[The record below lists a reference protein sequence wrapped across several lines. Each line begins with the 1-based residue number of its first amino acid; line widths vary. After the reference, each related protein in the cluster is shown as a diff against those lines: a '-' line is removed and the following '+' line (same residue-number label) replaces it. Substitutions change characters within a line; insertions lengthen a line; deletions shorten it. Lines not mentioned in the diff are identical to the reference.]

1 MFTFLKAL
9 KLKSSLALLLFPLGL
24 SLSYSATAAEADNS
38 TVNTNAK
45 ELAVVGEFPSAYFYL
60 GGKLGV
66 NHYQHGCESW
76 SLDCDK
82 NSFAAGVF
90 TGYQFND
97 NFALEAAYID
107 LGDAKASYLENGNAY
122 QHTGSMKGLELSAIG
137 SLYLTDNITAFTKA
151 GVFNWHGSNRGP
163 FNKTNADDWSITVGA
178 GVTYQLTD
186 AWQARFEYQ
195 YFNNLGDDTIGG
207 SNAHLTTLGISYQFG
222 RSRTKI
228 VTKTVVKLA
237 PVELEEVTFPL
248 LFDFDKSN
256 LLLTDSLNV
265 VINRLTKYRQTQVLL
280 HGYSDN
286 KGSSAY
292 NLALSKRRVDSIANY
307 LIAAG
312 VNKEQITTDYF
323 GEQYPVADNATE
335 EHRHLNRNVKVL
347 LPKSFVK
354 VMQEQ

>member
-1 MFTFLKAL
+1 MHSFQKYRLSSPVSILIPIVLFFSFITHAVEDQEAKPNIENTDQQTQAAL
-9 KLKSSLALLLFPLGL
+9 PSS
-24 SLSYSATAAEADNS
+24 
-38 TVNTNAK
+38 
-45 ELAVVGEFPSAYFYL
+45 YFYL
-60 GGKLGV
+60 GGKLGI

-90 TGYQFND
+90 TGFQFNE

-122 QHTGSMKGLELSAIG
+122 QHTGSMKGLELSALG
-137 SLYLTDNITAFTKA
+137 SMYLTEKVTAFAKA
-151 GVFNWHGSNRGP
+151 GVFNWHGENKGP
-163 FNKTNADDWSITVGA
+163 FNKTTADDWSTTVGA
-178 GVTYQLTD
+178 GITYQLND

-195 YFNNLGDDTIGG
+195 YFNNLGNDTIGG
-207 SNAHLTTLGISYQFG
+207 TNAHLTSIGISYQFG
-222 RSRTKI
+222 RTRPSI
-228 VTKTVVKLA
+228 VTKTVVKFS

-265 VINRLTKYRQTQVLL
+265 IINRLTKYRQAQVILR
-280 HGYSDN
+280 GYSDT
-286 KGSSAY
+286 KGNSDY

-312 VNKEQITTDYF
+312 VNETQIISEYF
-323 GEQYPVADNATE
+323 GEQYPVSDNTTE
-335 EHRHLNRNVKVL
+335 EHRHLNRNVKIL
-347 LPKSFVK
+347 LPKTFVNAP
-354 VMQEQ
+354 QEQ

>member
-1 MFTFLKAL
+1 MYSFLKAL
-9 KLKSSLALLLFPLGL
+9 KPKFSLAILLFPLGL
-24 SLSYSATAAEADNS
+24 SLANATVTAQTDTPTKS
-38 TVNTNAK
+38 TDDK
-45 ELAVVGEFPSAYFYL
+45 ELAVVGELPADFFYL
-60 GGKLGV
+60 GGKLGI
-66 NHYQHGCESW
+66 NHYQHGCEAW

-107 LGDAKASYLENGNAY
+107 LGDAKASYLENGNVY
-122 QHTGSMKGLELSAIG
+122 QHTGSMKGLELSALG
-137 SLYLTDNITAFTKA
+137 SLYLTEEIAAFAKA
-151 GVFNWHGSNRGP
+151 GIFNWHGSNKGP
-163 FNKTNADDWSITVGA
+163 FNKTNADDWAATVGA
-178 GVTYQLTD
+178 GVTYQLAD
-186 AWQARFEYQ
+186 AWQVRFEYQ
-195 YFNNLGDDTIGG
+195 YFDHLGNDTIGG

-222 RSRTKI
+222 RTRAKT

-237 PVELEEVTFPL
+237 PVELEEVTFTL

-265 VINRLTKYRQTQVLL
+265 VINRLTKYRKTQVIL

-286 KGSSAY
+286 KGSNAY

-312 VNKEQITTDYF
+312 VNKEQITTEYF
-323 GEQYPVADNATE
+323 GEQYPVSDNTSE
-335 EHRHLNRNVKVL
+335 EHRHLNRNVKIL
-347 LPKSFVK
+347 LPKTFVK
-354 VMQEQ
+354 AAQE

>member
-1 MFTFLKAL
+1 MFLFQKSRL
-9 KLKSSLALLLFPLGL
+9 SSLVSILISIALFF
-24 SLSYSATAAEADNS
+24 SFNAHAVEDQKTKQNIE
-38 TVNTNAK
+38 NTNQQTQAA
-45 ELAVVGEFPSAYFYL
+45 LPTSYFYL

-66 NHYQHGCESW
+66 NHYQHGCEAW

-97 NFALEAAYID
+97 NFAVEAAYID
-107 LGDAKASYLENGNAY
+107 LGDAKASYLENGNVY
-122 QHTGSMKGLELSAIG
+122 QHTGSMEGVELSALG
-137 SLYLTDNITAFTKA
+137 SLFITEKISAFAKA
-151 GVFNWHGSNRGP
+151 GVFNWHGSNKGP
-163 FNKTNADDWSITVGA
+163 FNKTNADDWSTTVGA
-178 GVTYQLTD
+178 GITYQLND

-195 YFNNLGDDTIGG
+195 YFNNLGNDTIGG
-207 SNAHLTTLGISYQFG
+207 TNAHLTSIGISYQFG
-222 RSRTKI
+222 RTRPNI

-237 PVELEEVTFPL
+237 PIELEEVTFSL

-265 VINRLTKYRQTQVLL
+265 VINRLTKYRQTQVIL
-280 HGYSDN
+280 HGYSDD

-312 VNKEQITTDYF
+312 VNKAQITTEYF
-323 GEQYPVADNATE
+323 GEQYPVSDNTTE
-335 EHRHLNRNVKVL
+335 EHRHLNRNVKIL
-347 LPKSFVK
+347 LPKTFVK
-354 VMQEQ
+354 APQEQ

>member
-1 MFTFLKAL
+1 MFLFQKSRL
-9 KLKSSLALLLFPLGL
+9 SSLVSILIPIALFF
-24 SLSYSATAAEADNS
+24 SFNAHAVEDQKTKQNIENTDQQAQAA
-38 TVNTNAK
+38 
-45 ELAVVGEFPSAYFYL
+45 LPSSYFYL

-66 NHYQHGCESW
+66 NHYQHGCEAW

-90 TGYQFND
+90 TGYQFNE
-97 NFALEAAYID
+97 NFAVEAAYID
-107 LGDAKASYLENGNAY
+107 LGDAKASYLENGNVY
-122 QHTGSMKGLELSAIG
+122 QHTGSMKGLELSALG
-137 SLYLTDNITAFTKA
+137 SLYLTEEIAAFAKA
-151 GVFNWHGSNRGP
+151 GIFNWHGENKGP
-163 FNKTNADDWSITVGA
+163 FNKTNADDWSTTVGA
-178 GVTYQLTD
+178 GITYQLND

-195 YFNNLGDDTIGG
+195 YFNNLGNDTIGG
-207 SNAHLTTLGISYQFG
+207 TNAHLTSIGISYQFG
-222 RSRTKI
+222 RTRPSI
-228 VTKTVVKLA
+228 VTKTVVKFA
-237 PVELEEVTFPL
+237 PIELEEVTFPL

-265 VINRLTKYRQTQVLL
+265 VINRLTKYRQTQVIL

-323 GEQYPVADNATE
+323 GEQYPVSDNTTE
-335 EHRHLNRNVKVL
+335 EHRHLNRNVKIL
-347 LPKSFVK
+347 LPKTFVK
-354 VMQEQ
+354 APQEQ